1 LKNQQYALDLIN
13 KQQSYDLD
21 LQQQQKKADDELA
34 IYTKLNEDKL
44 ALDQQYTKLFGE
56 EVAKQKALVNELI
69 SAMNALANAKS
80 RA

>member
-1 LKNQQYALDLIN
+1 
-13 KQQSYDLD
+13 
-21 LQQQQKKADDELA
+21 LQAQQKKVDDELA

-69 SAMNALANAKS
+69 SAMNALANAKA
-80 RA
+80 RAGA

>member
-1 LKNQQYALDLIN
+1 LDLIN
-13 KQQSYDLD
+13 KQQTYDLD
-21 LQQQQKKADDELA
+21 LQAQQKKVDDELA

-69 SAMNALANAKS
+69 SAMNALANAKA
-80 RA
+80 RAGA